1 MPALITIEQARRQ
14 VRLAPDDTSLDDEL
28 EPLREV
34 ATAIVIDYIK
44 RPNHGWT
51 ESYDPA
57 GSPYDSDFVIVTAAI
72 AEVLVNLWRHRG
84 DEAVDGPITKRVEL
98 MLERLRDPAL
108 A

>member
-1 MPALITIEQARRQ
+1 MPALITIEHARRQ
-14 VRLAPDDTSLDDEL
+14 VRLQPDDTSLDVEL
-28 EPLREV
+28 DPLREI
-34 ATAIVIDYIK
+34 ATALVIDYIK
-44 RPNHGWT
+44 RPDHGWS

-84 DEAVDGPITKRVEL
+84 DETADGPITARVQL